1 MALIWW
7 EKTVEYYFI
16 QKCLELEKLFIAPLD
31 GNHERAGDT
40 IFAKD
45 YQWILIEFKKDE
57 ESIKSEK
64 KKFNAYDDAKKA
76 LQASDSHHYLI
87 YGMCNKDKFKIMIRT
102 YFSKCHFEIN
112 RIFDQGLDYT
122 KFSEYIQKFI
132 EFKKRPKYFNDSNG
146 SSSEDYMLVAGIVN
160 NTIVECM
167 SLSEFAS
174 ITGLTLIPEERYTE
188 TVSNGRSP
196 QSS

>member
-16 QKCLELEKLFIAPLD
+16 QKCLEIEKLFLAPLD

-45 YQWILIEFKKDE
+45 HQWILIEFKKDE

-64 KKFNAYDDAKKA
+64 KKFHAYENAKKA
-76 LQASDSHHYLI
+76 LQTYDSHHYLI
-87 YGMCNKDKFKIMIRT
+87 YGMCHKDKFKILIRT
-102 YFSKCHFEIN
+102 YFSKRLFEIDK
-112 RIFDQGLDYT
+112 IFDQGLNYT
-122 KFSEYIQKFI
+122 NFCEYIQKFI
-132 EFKKRPKYFNDSNG
+132 EFKHRPKYFNDSNG
-146 SSSEDYMLVAGIVN
+146 SSSYDYALVAGIAN

-167 SLSEFAS
+167 SLSEFTS
-174 ITGLTLIPEERYTE
+174 GTGLTLNPKEGYTE
-188 TVSNGRSP
+188 TVSYGR
-196 QSS
+196 QL